1 MGISKSTNLVLLII
15 ITESDQNQKPP
26 HSHSPCLRPW
36 QQASQSKGERE
47 RGCAVCTIH
56 SHENR
61 SPCNSQPNDQ
71 SKRRGPQI
79 NRSIAD
85 PDSQIHHPPAKYAAS
100 RRGEEELGLQPTTS
114 VPFLDP
120 FPPCYSSERFPFF

>member
-26 HSHSPCLRPW
+26 HSHSPCLRTW

-56 SHENR
+56 SHENPFPVQFPTQR
-61 SPCNSQPNDQ
+61 SKQE
-71 SKRRGPQI
+71 KRAT

-100 RRGEEELGLQPTTS
+100 RRGEELGLQPTTS

-120 FPPCYSSERFPFF
+120 FPPCYSSEKFPFF